1 MVADFEK
8 NAAAYNAIC
17 DSWAETRNKSPINR
31 CVVQFAALLE
41 KRLSRAG
48 HRLRHGFS
56 H

>member
-8 NAAAYNAIC
+8 NAAAYDAIC

-41 KRLSRAG
+41 KGRSEEHTSELQ
-48 HRLRHGFS
+48 S